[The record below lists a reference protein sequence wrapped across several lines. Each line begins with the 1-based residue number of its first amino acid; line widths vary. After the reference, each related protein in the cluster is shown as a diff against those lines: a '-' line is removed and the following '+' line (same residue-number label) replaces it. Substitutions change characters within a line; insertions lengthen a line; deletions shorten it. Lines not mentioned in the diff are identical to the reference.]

1 MVAPN
6 PSSPSGTLHQ
16 AAPAPAATTL
26 VIQTAFLGDVIL
38 TMPLLTA
45 LAQTHGPVDVV
56 TTSQAAPLLE
66 SHPAVATVVRYD
78 KRGVNR
84 GPVAWLALARLL
96 RGRHYRRVYLPHRSW
111 RSAALVWAAGIPQRI
126 GFGDSPARSSYTRR
140 VSRDMALHETRRL
153 LALAGE
159 TSAPVD
165 FDFGLTDGEVDLAGE
180 WLANHGI
187 SQPFIAVAPG
197 SVWGTKRWPS
207 YADLAARLD
216 HPVVVVG
223 GPGER
228 EAAAAIV
235 AAAQGRA
242 ASAAGTMPL
251 RLSAAV
257 LSRAR
262 LLVTNDSAPLHLAG
276 AVGTPVVAIFGPTVP
291 AFGFGPLGPY
301 DVIVEELGGLACRP
315 CSHHGPMT
323 CPLGH
328 HHCMLDI
335 PVDTVEQAVRR
346 VWRAVATGRD
356 AQAETP

>member
-6 PSSPSGTLHQ
+6 PSDPSDTFRQ
-16 AAPAPAATTL
+16 PATAPASNTL

-45 LAQTHGPVDVV
+45 LAKIHGPVDVV

-78 KRGVNR
+78 KRGADR
-84 GPVAWLALARLL
+84 GPVAWLTLARLL
-96 RGRHYRRVYLPHRSW
+96 RGQRYRRVYLPHRSW
-111 RSAALVWAAGIPQRI
+111 RSAVLVWAAGIPQRI
-126 GFGDSPARSSYTRR
+126 GFGDSPARSSYTHR

-153 LALAGE
+153 LSLAGD
-159 TSAPVD
+159 TPAPVD
-165 FDFGLTDGEVDLAGE
+165 FDLGVTDGEVHLAE
-180 WLANHGI
+180 DWLASHGI
-187 SQPFIAVAPG
+187 SQPFIAIAPG
-197 SVWGTKRWPS
+197 SVWGTKRWP
-207 YADLAARLD
+207 YYPDLAARLD

-228 EAAAAIV
+228 EVAAAIV
-235 AAAQGRA
+235 TAAQGQA
-242 ASAAGTMPL
+242 ASAAGKIPL
-251 RLSAAV
+251 RLSAAI

-276 AVGTPVVAIFGPTVP
+276 AVGTSVVAIFGPTVP
-291 AFGFGPLGPY
+291 AFGFGPLGPD

-315 CSHHGPMT
+315 CSRHGPMT

-328 HHCMLDI
+328 HRCMLDI
-335 PVDTVEQAVRR
+335 SVDTVEQAVRR